1 MACAALMDQQIQPLY
16 FCHLDHPL
24 APGVRNL
31 QQWIEDAWKQGL
43 PVSILWLL
51 YPLIWLVG
59 YDAIG
64 AKELD
69 NKLVGTKKFIGTAG
83 NTMD

>member
-1 MACAALMDQQIQPLY
+1 MACAALMDQPIQPLY
-16 FCHLDHPL
+16 FCHLDDPL

-31 QQWIEDAWKQGL
+31 QQWIEDAWKQGSL
-43 PVSILWLL
+43 SILWLL
-51 YPLIWLVG
+51 YPLILLVG

-64 AKELD
+64 AKELG